1 MPTMHEEFRPIAVRM
16 NNADAW
22 LINTLMDAAKID
34 RVAAVKAANYYI
46 KHKIA
51 KMDAAHGKYS
61 FKHGIF
67 LNAEI
72 IKKASNYAN
81 F

>member
-1 MPTMHEEFRPIAVRM
+1 MHEEFRPMAIRM
-16 NNADAW
+16 SNADAW

-61 FKHGIF
+61 FKHGVF
-67 LNAEI
+67 LDAEI

>member
-1 MPTMHEEFRPIAVRM
+1 MHEEFRPMAIRM
-16 NNADAW
+16 SNADAW

-34 RVAAVKAANYYI
+34 RNAAIKAANYYI

-51 KMDAAHGKYS
+51 KMDAAHSKYS
-61 FKHGIF
+61 FKHGVF
-67 LNAEI
+67 LDAAI
-72 IKKASNYAN
+72 IKNAST

>member
-1 MPTMHEEFRPIAVRM
+1 MHEEFRPIAIRM

-22 LINTLMDAAKID
+22 LINTLMDAAKIT
-34 RVAAVKAANYYI
+34 RAAAVKAANYYI

-51 KMDAAHGKYS
+51 KMDAANGKYL
-61 FKHGIF
+61 FKHGVF
-67 LNAEI
+67 LDAEI
-72 IKKASNYAN
+72 IKKAANYAN

>member
-1 MPTMHEEFRPIAVRM
+1 MHEEFRPMAIRM

-22 LINTLMDAAKID
+22 LINILMDSAQID
-34 RVAAVKAANYYI
+34 RDAAIKAANYYI

-51 KMDAAHGKYS
+51 KMDAAHSKYS
-61 FKHGIF
+61 FKHGAF
-67 LNAEI
+67 LDAAI
-72 IKKASNYAN
+72 IKNASI

>member
-1 MPTMHEEFRPIAVRM
+1 MHEEFRPIAIRM

>member
-1 MPTMHEEFRPIAVRM
+1 MHEEFRPIAIRM

-61 FKHGIF
+61 FKHGVF
-67 LNAEI
+67 LDAEI

>member
-1 MPTMHEEFRPIAVRM
+1 MQKNIKNEFEPIAIRM

-34 RVAAVKAANYYI
+34 RAAAAKAAKYYI

-51 KMDAAHGKYS
+51 KMDAAHGKYL

-67 LNAEI
+67 LDADI
-72 IKKASNYAN
+72 IKNASN

>member
-1 MPTMHEEFRPIAVRM
+1 MHEEFRPIAVRM

>member
-1 MPTMHEEFRPIAVRM
+1 MHEEFRPIAIRM
-16 NNADAW
+16 SNADAW

-61 FKHGIF
+61 FKHGVF
-67 LNAEI
+67 LDADI
-72 IKKASNYAN
+72 IKNASN

>member
-1 MPTMHEEFRPIAVRM
+1 
-16 NNADAW
+16 
-22 LINTLMDAAKID
+22 MDAAKID
-34 RVAAVKAANYYI
+34 RTAACKAANYYI

-61 FKHGIF
+61 FKHGVF
-67 LNAEI
+67 LDAAI
-72 IKKASNYAN
+72 IKNASN